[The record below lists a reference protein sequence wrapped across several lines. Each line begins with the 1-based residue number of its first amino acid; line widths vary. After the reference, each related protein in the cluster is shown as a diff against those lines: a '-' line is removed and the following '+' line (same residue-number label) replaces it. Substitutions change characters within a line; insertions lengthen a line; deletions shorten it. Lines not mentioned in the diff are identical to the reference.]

1 MIPVVLGL
9 DPSKTKLGWG
19 CVRDDDGS
27 PIRADYEPL
36 DGSPERSHRAI
47 VAIARWLAVRDLEP
61 VFALVEYPFGG
72 KGSAGIF
79 DSGVAVGM
87 VELSVR
93 LCWPSMPCDR
103 IGAIHWRPKVGVPK
117 APADYP
123 AGSTARRNWL
133 KEADVA
139 RARELGFDIPIVGV
153 RKRRPSDDAADGALI
168 ARTAWLRLE
177 AGDAPR
183 RIPSPE
189 RTAA

>member
-19 CVRDDDGS
+19 AVRDDDGS
-27 PIRADYEPL
+27 PVRADYEPL
-36 DGSPERSHRAI
+36 DGSPESSHRAV
-47 VAIARWLAVRDLEP
+47 VAIARWLAARGFEP
-61 VFALVEYPFGG
+61 TFALVEYPFGG

-93 LCWPSMPCDR
+93 LCWSSIPCDR
-103 IGAIHWRPKVGVPK
+103 IGAIHWRPKAGVPRP
-117 APADYP
+117 PAELP

-133 KEADVA
+133 KEADIA
-139 RARELGFDIPIVGV
+139 RARELGFDIPIVGA
-153 RKRRPSDDAADGALI
+153 RKRRPSDDAADGGLI
-168 ARTAWLRLE
+168 AHVAWKQLE
-177 AGDAPR
+177 AGAAR

>member
-19 CVRDDDGS
+19 LVRDDDGS

-36 DGSPERSHRAI
+36 SGSPESSHRAI
-47 VAIARWLAVRDLEP
+47 VSIARWLGARGMEP
-61 VFALVEYPFGG
+61 IFALVEYPFGG

-87 VELSVR
+87 VELSAR
-93 LCWPSMPCDR
+93 LCWPAMTTDR
-103 IGAIHWRPKVGVPK
+103 IDSMRWRPKVGIPRP
-117 APADYP
+117 PAELP
-123 AGSTARRNWL
+123 ARSPERRNWL
-133 KEADVA
+133 KEADIA
-139 RARELGFDIPIVGV
+139 RARELGFDIPIVGA
-153 RKRRPSDDAADGALI
+153 RKRRPSDDAADGGLI
-168 ARTAWLRLE
+168 ARVAWLQLE
-177 AGDAPR
+177 VGPAR